1 MREISRSQSF
11 ECSVL
16 STHNSSLPELLEA
29 VLCKGLDCR
38 FQAKGHSMSPFI
50 KDGDVITVSPLNGTS
65 PGFGDVAAFIHKGTG
80 RLVIHRVVG
89 KREDSY
95 FIKGD
100 NASEADGLVQK
111 ANILGFVT
119 GVERKGKKVFI
130 GLGPERFLIAL
141 LSPKNLLLSVLR
153 PVWSIFRPAVRIFL
167 K

>member
-16 STHNSSLPELLEA
+16 STHNSSLSELLEA

-50 KDGDVITVSPLNGTS
+50 KNGDVITVSPLNGTS
-65 PGFGDVAAFIHKGTG
+65 PGLGDVAAFIRKGTG

-130 GLGPERFLIAL
+130 GLGPERFLIAFLTRRGL
-141 LSPKNLLLSVLR
+141 LFPMLLPAWR
-153 PVWSIFRPAVRIFL
+153 IFRPILRRFAA
-167 K
+167 